1 MSGTGRRSLEFV
13 DEDLLPTMSDSNSP
27 ESLEDVRETV
37 STVYHDLNNPL
48 SIISGNAQFLLELGR
63 EQDLD
68 EEFLSSLQ
76 DIREAADRISDS
88 LNRLTRLKEE
98 LEESS

>member
-1 MSGTGRRSLEFV
+1 
-13 DEDLLPTMSDSNSP
+13 MSDSNSSK
-27 ESLEDVRETV
+27 SLEDVRETV

-48 SIISGNAQFLLELGR
+48 SIISGNAQFLLELTR

>member
-1 MSGTGRRSLEFV
+1 
-13 DEDLLPTMSDSNSP
+13 MSDSNSP

>member
-1 MSGTGRRSLEFV
+1 
-13 DEDLLPTMSDSNSP
+13 MSDSNSS
-27 ESLEDVRETV
+27 ESLEDVHETV

-48 SIISGNAQFLLELGR
+48 SIISGNAQFLLELSR

-68 EEFLSSLQ
+68 DEFLSSLQ